1 MASKLSLHEE
11 VQTLKCDHCHRLTDE
26 IVCPSCGGQCR
37 KRKAGDRLLQDA
49 LRWPFNPYVKEPK
62 VPKQLSS
69 LVKKCPQW
77 EEKISKLIESNQNY
91 RHFSY
96 KQMEQ
101 EMSQREIVKAAWQM
115 LAAKS
120 ASLVERIQ
128 RRGTKLDETTS
139 FPSSEQQAFETV
151 VENSVADFRKTSD
164 KFIFGGEFYVR
175 SRRSK
180 CTWKGLLDMK
190 DNASRLRDHT
200 LYEELVGYFNEAT
213 SFSSF
218 LANDLPDITKYLK
231 EKATILRQFNL
242 DLQAKGVAGATKRA
256 NAKKKRDEKL
266 SALSGGMT
274 FVPLVRK
281 FIALKQ
287 VRNSLLNFA
296 RF

>member
-69 LVKKCPQW
+69 LVKKCPQL
-77 EEKISKLIESNQNY
+77 EEKFSKVIESNQNY

-128 RRGTKLDETTS
+128 RRDTKLDETTS

-190 DNASRLRDHT
+190 DNASRLRDHA
-200 LYEELVGYFNEAT
+200 LYEG
-213 SFSSF
+213 
-218 LANDLPDITKYLK
+218 
-231 EKATILRQFNL
+231 
-242 DLQAKGVAGATKRA
+242 
-256 NAKKKRDEKL
+256 
-266 SALSGGMT
+266 
-274 FVPLVRK
+274 
-281 FIALKQ
+281 
-287 VRNSLLNFA
+287 LL
-296 RF
+296 